1 MQRQPTLYPH
11 SRTSHSSYTYVASDL
26 LKPEGL
32 QDPLKWIVG
41 VVLDGVS
48 LDVSSGCLAFRRGV
62 VQLALG
68 GVDGE
73 VGAAAARAPV
83 VDDDGGASWKVS
95 PLKVLSA
102 HTRGRPLR
110 GWLVSQSLQRV
121 VSGILFIFRS
131 RQGRA
136 SSW

>member
-1 MQRQPTLYPH
+1 MACHWMCLLGVLPSGEVSFSSH
-11 SRTSHSSYTYVASDL
+11 SR
-26 LKPEGL
+26 
-32 QDPLKWIVG
+32 
-41 VVLDGVS
+41 
-48 LDVSSGCLAFRRGV
+48 
-62 VQLALG
+62 

-83 VDDDGGASWKVS
+83 VDDDGSASWKVS